1 MIKTNEDF
9 DKIIKQQEEEARLKR
24 NASGA
29 LDLTAY
35 EAIKRAD
42 KDLELKHQEEECQR
56 RIKLISIILKLC
68 DICGYSVQERIVLKD
83 RKTGRIWR

>member
-1 MIKTNEDF
+1 MKTNEDYE
-9 DKIIKQQEEEARLKR
+9 KIIKEQEEDHKLKR

-42 KDLELKHQEEECQR
+42 ADLEQKRREEEYQKR
-56 RIKLISIILKLC
+56 RKLIDLIYKLC
-68 DICGYSVQERIVLKD
+68 DTCGYSIEERIVLKD
-83 RKTGRIWR
+83 KETGCIWR